1 MVIEDGIK
9 YECITFDYEIS
20 TLSNSQSDCD
30 LYLNEEEL
38 QQVFEVL
45 DANKNAL
52 FKDLPAPLYEAFRE
66 AAETCAINAEPP
78 IGLIEGSEFILQKE
92 MPEDLLELYKEHC
105 EESCSDDLEEDDDL
119 LPEDDDDQLP
129 EEDVLLQMALKTKA
143 DLMAYIDS
151 KMTQEDR
158 DNIIK
163 SDPMD
168 LHFSYGMMLRNLLI
182 YPGVA
187 DVEGLL
193 EDNPQPQDDS
203 GFIRLRLFHPDSL
216 SSELIGEY
224 KTYLL
229 EKMVAAL
236 KPKLAKAADGPVM
249 KCLAVRQP
257 WAQLIVTGI
266 KDIEC
271 RDAMPAPKK
280 PKVFIAASGTKLR
293 WDELPDWVQNTYMK
307 YEKKGVLPAYDKLP
321 VKCIVGYVDIVKSS
335 FDPVESIW
343 GNDWDGMKYTL
354 RNAHVLNEPIRGKN
368 KATPYFYNVD
378 GYDENHLPPAHVA
391 ELGE

>member
-1 MVIEDGIK
+1 MAIENGTEH
-9 YECITFDYEIS
+9 ECIIVDVEIS
-20 TLSNSQSDCD
+20 TLSNSQSDC
-30 LYLNEEEL
+30 
-38 QQVFEVL
+38 
-45 DANKNAL
+45 
-52 FKDLPAPLYEAFRE
+52 
-66 AAETCAINAEPP
+66 
-78 IGLIEGSEFILQKE
+78 
-92 MPEDLLELYKEHC
+92 
-105 EESCSDDLEEDDDL
+105 EESCSDD
-119 LPEDDDDQLP
+119 PEKDDDQLP
-129 EEDVLLQMALKTKA
+129 EEDVALQMALRTKA

-158 DNIIK
+158 DEIIK
-163 SDPMD
+163 SDAMD

-193 EDNPQPQDDS
+193 EDNSQPQDES
-203 GFIRLRLFHPDSL
+203 GFIRLRISHPDSL
-216 SSELIGEY
+216 SSELIEEY
-224 KTYLL
+224 KAYLL

-236 KPKLAKAADGPVM
+236 KPKPSKKNAADGPVM

-271 RDAMPAPKK
+271 REAMPAPKK

-293 WDELPDWVQNTYMK
+293 WDDLPDWIQDIYMK

-343 GNDWDGMKYTL
+343 GNDWEGMKYTL
-354 RNAHVLNEPIRGKN
+354 RNAHVLDEPIHGKN

-391 ELGE
+391 ELE